1 MTMKR
6 IAGFCFA
13 AAVFAAVW
21 TGCSREE
28 AQEPQLDPVKDRLAD
43 PVYRAQIDAAIAER
57 GDLIKNRAA
66 IAAEMEK
73 MIAAVKARMPGATDD
88 AVKAELEK
96 NPVWNDLYKQCED
109 ANAAIE
115 AQSARSR
122 EMIRQRISK

>member
-6 IAGFCFA
+6 IAGCCFA
-13 AAVFAAVW
+13 AAVCAAVW

-66 IAAEMEK
+66 IVAEMEK
-73 MIAAVKARMPGATDD
+73 VIAAVKARMPGATDD

-96 NPVWNDLYKQCED
+96 NPAWNDLYKQCED